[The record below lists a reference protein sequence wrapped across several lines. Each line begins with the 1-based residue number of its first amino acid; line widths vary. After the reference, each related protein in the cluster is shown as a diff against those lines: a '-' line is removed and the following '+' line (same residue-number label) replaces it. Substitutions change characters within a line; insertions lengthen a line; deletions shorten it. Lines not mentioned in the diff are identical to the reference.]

1 MNRQKRSRKIFRFR
15 EDILRNMCP
24 RSQRLRW
31 HGSFAF
37 SSFMDPTLCYG
48 PWTLSYVMVPKL
60 SPMLWSLD
68 LLLCYGPSPDPLLY
82 YVPEPSPLLWS
93 LNPLLCYGPWTL
105 LFCRWFALHYLPLLV
120 FSCFYSGKER
130 ELFCFYLSHARS
142 EGSSK
147 PNTSLYEECR
157 AGHGDS
163 CLASR
168 DNDHATT
175 Y

>member
-1 MNRQKRSRKIFRFR
+1 
-15 EDILRNMCP
+15 
-24 RSQRLRW
+24 
-31 HGSFAF
+31 
-37 SSFMDPTLCYG
+37 MDPTLCYG

-168 DNDHATT
+168 DTT
-175 Y
+175 MPQRIRASVTCTKKN